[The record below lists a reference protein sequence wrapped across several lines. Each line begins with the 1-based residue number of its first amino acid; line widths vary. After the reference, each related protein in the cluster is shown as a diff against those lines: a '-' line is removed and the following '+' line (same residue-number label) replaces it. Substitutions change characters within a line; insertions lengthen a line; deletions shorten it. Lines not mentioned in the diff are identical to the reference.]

1 MVSFKFNLK
10 NLISYAYHTLSP
22 CPQHQVCMPSV
33 TIRIEQSALSV
44 CMMRSGSDA
53 FRLSIQPGPGRNFL
67 LLLLLMP
74 GACAVAEPALT
85 DKDSQRTS
93 LIQLTGR
100 RNSAG
105 APSLQ
110 RANERRRGRRNAERA
125 TQRGR
130 QRSGHGR
137 FLRLTAD
144 APAPTGRS
152 RGGRGSAY
160 FPNLPARP
168 PRRVRAGPG
177 G

>member
-1 MVSFKFNLK
+1 M
-10 NLISYAYHTLSP
+10 LS
-22 CPQHQVCMPSV
+22 
-33 TIRIEQSALSV
+33 A
-44 CMMRSGSDA
+44 
-53 FRLSIQPGPGRNFL
+53 
-67 LLLLLMP
+67 
-74 GACAVAEPALT
+74 
-85 DKDSQRTS
+85 
-93 LIQLTGR
+93 
-100 RNSAG
+100 
-105 APSLQ
+105 
-110 RANERRRGRRNAERA
+110 RGRLCIAWLLETRQHSMSSLGWAA
-125 TQRGR
+125 AR